1 MNVIN
6 KERVEEHSVQR
17 YRFKVLGSNVSELQN
32 NDTAI
37 DDVFEETLVPISE
50 ALISKDE
57 LPKSSRSDEG
67 HHLFV
72 EELLKKTDEL
82 SSNVVK
88 LQLQIEKQEGEFNNR
103 LDDELKREREGS
115 YTQGYQKA
123 KEEME
128 SSFSD
133 VKSRYLKSISQIEAF
148 VQSMESRFAKMES
161 EMSTTAFDIAKE
173 VIKKEVSHASGAIAI
188 ALSKELLK
196 EVKEASK
203 IELKVN
209 PKDLET
215 LQEVYGA
222 NEKIKVSAD
231 DAITLGGV
239 VILSDSGNLDGT
251 LAMRLEKVKYLIQE
265 NES

>member
-6 KERVEEHSVQR
+6 KEHVEEHSVQR
-17 YRFKVLGSNVSELQN
+17 YRFKVLGSNVADAQTMDDSQ
-32 NDTAI
+32 
-37 DDVFEETLVPISE
+37 DDVFEEKLVPVAE
-50 ALISKDE
+50 ALIPHDE
-57 LPKSSRSDEG
+57 LPKSTRVDEG

-82 SSNVVK
+82 STNVVK

-103 LDDELKREREGS
+103 LNDELKRERENS
-115 YTQGYQKA
+115 HTQGYQKA
-123 KEEME
+123 KEELE
-128 SSFSD
+128 TSLAD
-133 VKSRYLKSISQIEAF
+133 VKSRYLKSIGQMETF
-148 VQSMESRFAKMES
+148 VQTLESRFVKMES
-161 EMSTTAFDIAKE
+161 EMSTTAFEIAKE
-173 VIKKEVSHASGAIAI
+173 VIKKEVSHASGNIAI
-188 ALSKELLK
+188 ALAKELLK

-215 LQEVYGA
+215 LKEVYAA

-239 VILSDSGNLDGT
+239 VILSDGGNLDGT

>member
-17 YRFKVLGSNVSELQN
+17 YRFKVLGSHVSDAPAVDCEE
-32 NDTAI
+32 DT
-37 DDVFEETLVPISE
+37 FEETLVPISE
-50 ALISKDE
+50 ALIPKDE
-57 LPKSSRSDEG
+57 LPKATRADEG

-82 SSNVVK
+82 SSNVIK
-88 LQLQIEKQEGEFNNR
+88 LQIQIEKQEGEFNNR
-103 LDDELKREREGS
+103 LDDELKRERENS

-123 KEEME
+123 KEELE
-128 SSFSD
+128 TSLAEI
-133 VKSRYLKSISQIEAF
+133 KSRYLKSITQTETF
-148 VQSMESRFAKMES
+148 VQTLEARFVKMES
-161 EMSTTAFDIAKE
+161 ELSTTAFEIAKE
-173 VIKKEVSHASGAIAI
+173 VIKKEVSHASGNIAI
-188 ALSKELLK
+188 ALAKELLK

-209 PKDLET
+209 PKDLEI
-215 LQEVYGA
+215 LQEVYGN

-239 VILSDSGNLDGT
+239 VILSDGGNLDGT